1 MSADFQ
7 SILAEL
13 ESMKDDAAI
22 EGMARFGIKTDRT
35 WGVSV
40 AALRSMAK
48 RIGKDHDLAARL
60 WNYGWRETRMLAF
73 MVDDPARV
81 TETQMEKWVKSL
93 NSWDVCDGLCNDLL
107 RLTPFAHAKAVA
119 WSARPEPY
127 VKRAGFVLMAVLA
140 VHDKRDPDGT
150 FIEFLKLI
158 EREAGDDRNE
168 VKKAVNWA
176 LRQIGKRNHELHGR
190 AVAAAETIRRQ
201 DTPSARW
208 IATDALREL
217 TSVEMKRRMRKPP
230 PAPSVRRWKR

>member
-1 MSADFQ
+1 MAADFQ
-7 SILAEL
+7 SILTEL
-13 ESMKDDAAI
+13 ESMKDDAAL
-22 EGMARFGIKTDRT
+22 EGMARYGIKTNKA

-40 AALRSMAK
+40 AALRSLAR
-48 RIGKDHDLAARL
+48 RIGKDHELAARL
-60 WNYGWRETRMLAF
+60 WNHGWRETRILGF
-73 MVDDPARV
+73 MVEDPARV
-81 TETQMEKWVKSL
+81 TEGQMEKWVRVL
-93 NSWDVCDGLCNDLL
+93 DSWDVCDGLCNDLF
-107 RLTPFAHAKAVA
+107 RLTPFAHDKAAA
-119 WSARPEPY
+119 WSARPESY

-150 FIEFLKLI
+150 FIEFLKLV
-158 EREAGDDRNE
+158 ERGAGDDRNE

-190 AVAAAETIRRQ
+190 AVATAEAIRKQ

-230 PAPSVRRWKR
+230 PAPSPQRRRR

>member
-7 SILAEL
+7 SILTEL
-13 ESMKDDAAI
+13 ESMKDDAAV
-22 EGMARFGIKTDRT
+22 EGMARYGIVTDKT

-48 RIGKDHDLAARL
+48 RIGKDHELAGRL
-60 WNYGWRETRMLAF
+60 WNYGWRETRVLAF
-73 MVDDPARV
+73 LIDDPARV
-81 TETQMEKWVKSL
+81 TETQMEKWAKNL
-93 NSWDVCDGLCNDLL
+93 NSWDICDGLCNDLF

-119 WSARPEPY
+119 WSARPESY
-127 VKRAGFVLMAVLA
+127 IKRAGFVLMAVLA

-190 AVAAAETIRRQ
+190 AIETAEAIQKQ
-201 DTPSARW
+201 DSKSAKW
-208 IATDALREL
+208 IAADALREL
-217 TSVEMKRRMRKPP
+217 TTIEMKRRMRKPP
-230 PAPSVRRWKR
+230 PEPAVRRWKR

>member
-1 MSADFQ
+1 MTMDFQ
-7 SILAEL
+7 TILTEL
-13 ESMKDDAAI
+13 ESQKDDAAI
-22 EGMARFGIKTDRT
+22 EGMARYGIKTDKA

-60 WNYGWRETRMLAF
+60 WNYGWRETRVLAF
-73 MVDDPARV
+73 LVDDPARV
-81 TETQMEKWVKSL
+81 TETQMEKWVKNL
-93 NSWDVCDGLCNDLL
+93 NSWDICDGLCNDLF
-107 RLTPFAHAKAVA
+107 RFTPFAHAKAVE
-119 WSARPEPY
+119 WSARPESY

-150 FIEFLKLI
+150 FIGFLKLI

-190 AVAAAETIRRQ
+190 AIETAEAIREQ
-201 DTPSARW
+201 DSKSAKW
-208 IATDALREL
+208 IAHDALREL
-217 TSVEMKRRMRKPP
+217 TSIEMKRRMRKPP
-230 PAPSVRRWKR
+230 PEPAVRRWKR